1 MAIVKSKG
9 VIYMNEDKK
18 SFIVLSLG
26 FATILSIIFILFNIR
41 KNAELLVSYSFIKDI
56 LFYLF
61 NMSNKKEYCTIY
73 FSDLFYEFVHVFC
86 DIVCVE

>member
-61 NMSNKKEYCTIY
+61 ILFSISVSFKLIEYFYKKIYLTNKNISE
-73 FSDLFYEFVHVFC
+73 D
-86 DIVCVE
+86 